1 MFAFFKKMRNFFKKK
16 STGVAILETAMTLPI
31 ILYVIF
37 FAIELVR
44 IGLAQA
50 AVDAITKEFTFH
62 LMATGKVEKPKV
74 DAIFKKYKP
83 FGINIG
89 NFRYYIRIYSDIATM
104 MDTSPYGGE
113 TIGWAGSDYSSPTAS
128 QSPTDYASEVNY
140 GLTTSHAL
148 LSKYQSNPQIIDG
161 STYKEYGSDRK
172 TLLEQ
177 SSGVP
182 SGHVFVLTVAVKF
195 PFSSPFVAKL
205 FAGGSN
211 TVDSSG
217 TKLPNTFI
225 LWARGSGM
233 VN

>member
-1 MFAFFKKMRNFFKKK
+1 MFSFLEKIRKFFKKK

-31 ILYVIF
+31 ILYTIF

-62 LMATGKVEKPKV
+62 LMATGKVEKTKV
-74 DAIFKKYKP
+74 DAIFNKYKP

-89 NFRYYIRIYSDIATM
+89 NFRYYIRIYSDITTM
-104 MDTSPYGGE
+104 MANSPYGGE
-113 TIGWAGSDYSSPTAS
+113 TIGWAGTDYSSPTANK
-128 QSPTDYASEVNY
+128 SPTDSASGFSY
-140 GLTTSHAL
+140 GLTSSHAL
-148 LSKYQSNPQIIDG
+148 LSKYQTSIVNG
-161 STYKEYGSDRK
+161 NLGEYGSGRK

-177 SSGVP
+177 TTGVP
-182 SGHVFVLTVAVKF
+182 SGYVFVLTVAVRF

-205 FAGGSN
+205 FSGGTNTNRSN
-211 TVDSSG
+211 V
-217 TKLPNTFI
+217 FI

>member
-1 MFAFFKKMRNFFKKK
+1 MFGFFRKIRKFLKKK
-16 STGVAILETAMTLPI
+16 STGVAILETTMTLPI

-62 LMATGKVEKPKV
+62 LMATGKVEKTKV
-74 DAIFKKYKP
+74 DAIFNKYKP

-89 NFRYYIRIYSDIATM
+89 NFRYYIRIYSDITTM
-104 MDTSPYGGE
+104 MANSPYGGE
-113 TIGWAGSDYSSPTAS
+113 TIGWAGKDYANPTTNK
-128 QSPTDYASEVNY
+128 SPTDSAIEFSY

-148 LSKYQSNPQIIDG
+148 LNKYQTSIVDG
-161 STYKEYGSDRK
+161 TLGEYGSNRK

-177 SSGVP
+177 TTGVP
-182 SGHVFVLTVAVKF
+182 SGYVFVLTVAVRF

-205 FAGGSN
+205 FAGGKN
-211 TVDSSG
+211 TNRDNV
-217 TKLPNTFI
+217 FI

>member
-1 MFAFFKKMRNFFKKK
+1 MFSFFGKIRKFFKEK

-31 ILYVIF
+31 ILYTVF

-62 LMATGKVEKPKV
+62 LMATGRVEKTKV
-74 DAIFKKYKP
+74 DAIFNKYKP

-89 NFRYYIRIYSDIATM
+89 NFRYYIRIYSDITQM
-104 MDTSPYGGE
+104 MSVSPYGGE
-113 TIGWAGSDYSSPTAS
+113 TIGWAGSDYSNPTAN
-128 QSPTDYASEVNY
+128 QSPTDYASSVNY

-148 LSKYQSNPQIIDG
+148 LNKYQTNICDG

-177 SSGVP
+177 TNGIP
-182 SGHVFVLTVAVKF
+182 SGYVFVLTVAVRF

-211 TVDSSG
+211 TVNNNG
-217 TKLPNTFI
+217 AKLSNTFI

>member
-1 MFAFFKKMRNFFKKK
+1 MFGFLGKIRKFFKKK
-16 STGVAILETAMTLPI
+16 STGVAILETAVTLPI
-31 ILYVIF
+31 ILYTIF

-62 LMATGKVEKPKV
+62 LMATGKVEKNKV
-74 DAIFKKYKP
+74 DAIFNKYKP
-83 FGINIG
+83 FGIDIG
-89 NFRYYIRIYSDIATM
+89 NFRYYIRIYSDITTM
-104 MDTSPYGGE
+104 MNNSPYGGE
-113 TIGWAGSDYSSPTAS
+113 TIGWAGTDYSNPTAGK
-128 QSPTDYASEVNY
+128 SPTDYASSVSY

-148 LSKYQSNPQIIDG
+148 LNKYQSDPQIVDG
-161 STYKEYGSDRK
+161 SKGEYGSSRK

-177 SSGVP
+177 TTGVP
-182 SGHVFVLTVAVKF
+182 SGYIFVLTVAVRF

-205 FAGGSN
+205 FAGGKN
-211 TVDSSG
+211 TNRANV
-217 TKLPNTFI
+217 FI